1 MKSTQPGRSTVTR
14 RISRTDIEA
23 QEALG
28 VCSWSLRIVH
38 GPEEAGQTLAVPGG
52 HEVRIG
58 READASVD
66 IVLPDARVSRLHAA
80 LLAGVGDDYVTITD
94 RGSSNGVFLNGRRV
108 ERAEVRQGDMLR
120 LGDSVLVLARGA
132 LTDDTAP
139 DLGLLGVSPLV
150 NDLRGAVRRIAPS
163 NLSTLIAGP
172 TGTGKELVARAV
184 HRESGRRGPF
194 IAVNCAALPHTLFES
209 VLFGHRK
216 GAFTGATADQD
227 GAFVQAHG
235 GTLFLDEIGE
245 MSLEAQPKLLRALET
260 LEIIPVGAA
269 RATAV
274 DVRLVAAT
282 NVIVDAA
289 LREGKLRG
297 DLYARLAGI
306 VIRTPSL
313 AQRREDILLLFRSF
327 LAPSF
332 TARPMTPDFAES
344 LVAYSWPHNVRELR
358 RLAERLQVLH
368 ADARRW
374 ERGMLDEEMRK
385 PPPSIPLPPMRA
397 ATATL
402 PQDRPAESEKG
413 SPSREDK
420 GPPSR
425 EELIALLASCDGNVS
440 LAAARVGRNR
450 KQVYRWMEQYGVLR
464 GTGR

>member
-23 QEALG
+23 QAALG
-28 VCSWSLRIVH
+28 VCSWSLRVVH
-38 GPEEAGQTLAVPGG
+38 GPAEAGPTLIVPGG
-52 HEVRIG
+52 REVRIG
-58 READASVD
+58 REPDPSVD
-66 IVLPDARVSRLHAA
+66 IVLPDARVSRDHAA
-80 LLAGVGDDYVTITD
+80 LVGGVGDDYVTIID

-108 ERAEVRQGDMLR
+108 DRAEVRPGDMLR
-120 LGDSVLVLARGA
+120 LGDAVLVVARGA
-132 LTDDTAP
+132 LTADTAP
-139 DLGLLGVSPLV
+139 DLGLLGVSPLLG
-150 NDLRGAVRRIAPS
+150 DLRSALRRVAPS
-163 NLSTLIAGP
+163 NLATLITGP
-172 TGTGKELVARAV
+172 TGTGKELIARAL

-194 IAVNCAALPHTLFES
+194 IAVNCAALPQTLCES

-216 GAFTGATADQD
+216 GSFTGATGDQD

-245 MSLEAQPKLLRALET
+245 MSLESQPKLLRALET
-260 LEIIPVGAA
+260 LEITPVGAA
-269 RATAV
+269 RSTAV

-282 NVIVDAA
+282 NVVVDAA

-306 VIRTPSL
+306 VIRTPPL

-332 TARPMTPDFAES
+332 AAHPMTADFVES
-344 LVAYSWPHNVRELR
+344 LLAYSWPHNVRELR

-368 ADARRW
+368 ADARGW
-374 ERGMLDEEMRK
+374 ERRMLDEEMREPASSAPS
-385 PPPSIPLPPMRA
+385 PPPRA
-397 ATATL
+397 AAT
-402 PQDRPAESEKG
+402 PPPEGHAEPE
-413 SPSREDK
+413 K

>member
-1 MKSTQPGRSTVTR
+1 MKSTQPGRTTATR

-28 VCSWSLRIVH
+28 VCSWSLRVVH
-38 GPEEAGQTLAVPGG
+38 GPEGAGPTLIVPGG
-52 HEVRIG
+52 REVRIG
-58 READASVD
+58 REPDPSVD
-66 IVLPDARVSRLHAA
+66 IVLPDARVSRDHAA
-80 LLAGVGDDYVTITD
+80 LVGGVGDDYVTILD
-94 RGSSNGVFLNGRRV
+94 RNSSNGVYLNGRRV
-108 ERAEVRQGDMLR
+108 DRAEVRPGDMLR
-120 LGDSVLVLARGA
+120 LGDAVLVLALGA
-132 LTDDTAP
+132 PTVDTAP
-139 DLGLLGVSPLV
+139 DLGLVGVSPLV
-150 NDLRGAVRRIAPS
+150 NALRGAVRRIAPS
-163 NLSTLIAGP
+163 NLPTLIVGP

-194 IAVNCAALPHTLFES
+194 IAVNCAALPQALFES

-216 GAFTGATADQD
+216 GSFSGATADQD
-227 GAFVQAHG
+227 GAFVQAHE

-260 LEIIPVGAA
+260 LEITPVGAA
-269 RATAV
+269 RSTAV

-306 VIRTPSL
+306 VVRTPPL
-313 AQRREDILLLFRSF
+313 AQRREDIVLLFRSF

-332 TARPMTPDFAES
+332 AALPMTADFVES
-344 LVAYSWPHNVRELR
+344 LVGYPWPHNVRELR
-358 RLAERLQVLH
+358 RLAERLQVLYP
-368 ADARRW
+368 DASGW
-374 ERGMLDEEMRK
+374 ERKMLDEDMREPAHSA
-385 PPPSIPLPPMRA
+385 PPVPTRSAGTPLPEG
-397 ATATL
+397 
-402 PQDRPAESEKG
+402 PAE
-413 SPSREDK
+413 PDK